1 MPSSHTKLFMAAAVL
16 CLMSNGLLSC
26 AGQNSALPG
35 DTRDYAALSGKLAK
49 DMTEKGVADAL
60 AATPDK
66 ADLTTCTDHA
76 GKDGNAAPGSS
87 PAASQRPICAWCS
100 IRPTTAR
107 GTSPPGMFFSSAT
120 LEINSAR

>member
-26 AGQNSALPG
+26 AGQSSALPG

-76 GKDGNAAPGSS
+76 GKEWQCRTWIFAGGKPKTNLRVVFYKADDSTWHVAA
-87 PAASQRPICAWCS
+87 WDV
-100 IRPTTAR
+100 
-107 GTSPPGMFFSSAT
+107 F
-120 LEINSAR
+120 